1 MPHPI
6 LLALLLFFAA
16 CAPQS
21 NGGNASRTDDSAP
34 VADTAAALAELDS
47 SDARFFAAY
56 TEKNLED
63 VVGTSTDDI
72 RYVLGGGLVEGKDAV
87 RDAWKKS
94 LRTLSNLKLTP
105 VTRTVRGDLGVVL
118 EKFSQRYQEP
128 GKAAK
133 TDSGYVLRVMRRQ
146 PDGRWLS
153 QIVALN
159 RS

>member
-6 LLALLLFFAA
+6 LRLLLLSVAA
-16 CAPQS
+16 CSPQS
-21 NGGNASRTDDSAP
+21 NSAPASRTNSPAET
-34 VADTAAALAELDS
+34 DTAAALAALDAA
-47 SDARFFAAY
+47 DARFLAAY
-56 TEKNLED
+56 TGDSLEEI
-63 VVGTSTDDI
+63 VGTSTDDI
-72 RYVLGGGLVEGKDAV
+72 RYVLGGEIVHGKDAV
-87 RDAWKKS
+87 REAWKKS
-94 LRTLSNLKLTP
+94 MPTLSNLKLTP

-159 RS
+159 RP